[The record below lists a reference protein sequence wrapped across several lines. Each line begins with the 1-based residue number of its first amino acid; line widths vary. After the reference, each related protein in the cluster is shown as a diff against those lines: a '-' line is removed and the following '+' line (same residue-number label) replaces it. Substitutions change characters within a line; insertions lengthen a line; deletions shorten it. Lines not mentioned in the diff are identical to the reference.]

1 MVNAPW
7 CYLRIVLYMDSALPR
22 WPAAT
27 NVVALCHTRT
37 RGTQRM
43 FPLNSSKKIG
53 PAALQ
58 HFSIFFNGLNLN
70 IEFVQNMSTN

>member
-1 MVNAPW
+1 
-7 CYLRIVLYMDSALPR
+7 
-22 WPAAT
+22 
-27 NVVALCHTRT
+27 
-37 RGTQRM
+37 M

-70 IEFVQNMSTN
+70 IEFVQNKSAN